1 MARRAVIVASSDM
14 PDMPAEAQDVANI
27 LSAAGWVVHLC
38 SGADASR
45 VGLARAAD
53 EGRAQ
58 LAWVDAHADERG
70 FGLADGVISAADL
83 GAWLA
88 QLGAAE
94 CVLNT
99 CYSLEHVTAIQRAAP
114 VGVACTI
121 DRAGVGDA
129 LARVVGVGIARRFAE
144 TGDMA
149 RAVREAAGSE
159 SGGYRYIPRG
169 GRRGGGDGGRM
180 NMDDSEV
187 LRQLVGAI
195 KGDWMT
201 GEGLISQWQRLS
213 RRMDEFMAEER
224 AARLQQ
230 ERVNDEH
237 DRRLLSL
244 EGGKPVAMSERTA
257 YIAIVSVAATA
268 ALMLLVLLLL
278 NGGLH

>member
-1 MARRAVIVASSDM
+1 MMRRAVIVASSDM

-27 LSAAGWVVHLC
+27 LSAAGWTVRLC
-38 SGADASR
+38 IGDDASR
-45 VGLARAAD
+45 AGLARAAS

-70 FGLADGVISAADL
+70 FALADGVIAAADL

-88 QLGAAE
+88 QLGASE

-121 DRAGVGDA
+121 DRAGVGDT
-129 LARVVGVGIARRFAE
+129 LARVMGVSIARCYVE
-144 TGDMA
+144 VGDLA
-149 RAVREAAGSE
+149 RAVKEGAGE
-159 SGGYRYIPRG
+159 GEGGYRYTPRG

-195 KGDWMT
+195 KGDGMT
-201 GEGLISQWQRLS
+201 GDGLIAQWRQLD
-213 RRMDEFMAEER
+213 RRMNEFMAEER
-224 AARLQQ
+224 AARLEQ
-230 ERVNDEH
+230 ERVNDQH
-237 DRRLLSL
+237 DRRLRSL
-244 EGGKPVAMSERTA
+244 EGNKPVAMSERTA
-257 YIAIVSVAATA
+257 YIAIASVAATA
-268 ALMLLVLLLL
+268 ALMLLALLVL
-278 NGGLH
+278 NGGLR

>member
-1 MARRAVIVASSDM
+1 MTRRAVIVASGDL
-14 PDMPAEAQDVANI
+14 PDIPAEAQDIANI
-27 LSAAGWVVHLC
+27 LSAAGWIVHLC

-45 VGLARAAD
+45 AGLARAAN
-53 EGRAQ
+53 EGGAA
-58 LAWVDAHADERG
+58 LAWIDAHADERG
-70 FGLADGVISAADL
+70 FGLADGVLPAADL

-88 QLGAAE
+88 QIGAGE

-129 LARVVGVGIARRFAE
+129 LARVVGVSIARCYVE

-169 GRRGGGDGGRM
+169 GRRGGGTGGM
-180 NMDDSEV
+180 GIEDQEL
-187 LRQLVGAI
+187 LRQLVAAI
-195 KGDWMT
+195 RGDGMT
-201 GEGLISQWQRLS
+201 GAGLIVQWQQLANRL
-213 RRMDEFMAEER
+213 DTFMIEER
-224 AARLQQ
+224 RARLEQ

-237 DRRLLSL
+237 ERRLAAL
-244 EGGKPVAMSERTA
+244 EGGKPVAMTERSI
-257 YIAIVSVAATA
+257 YIGIIAVVAVA
-268 ALMLLVLLLL
+268 VLLLVATL
-278 NGGLH
+278 LLDGGLR